1 MKKWSIFS
9 IFIAL
14 TIMLTGCSAA
24 VEDAVIKAAEDTVK
38 DVATDAIAKATSKS
52 GAGSEVS
59 STSYEGKVEWAFT
72 KEDQHPEKLLV
83 RVMDQATST
92 MDIAIYSLTHPDIV
106 KGILDAKKRGVT
118 VRIISDE
125 QQAGGKTQ
133 QQALKMLHNA
143 GIPIKI
149 DNHSGLMH
157 LKMTI
162 VDRKIATN
170 GSFNYSKAAS
180 TTNDE
185 VIMVLHDKKIAQS
198 FSDEFERMW
207 KDGKHYQDY
216 Q

>member
-1 MKKWSIFS
+1 MKKWSILS
-9 IFIAL
+9 ICIAL
-14 TIMLTGCSAA
+14 SIMLSGCSAD
-24 VEDAVIKAAEDTVK
+24 VEDAVVQTAEDGVK
-38 DVATDAIAKATSKS
+38 EVASDALQKTTSKS

-59 STSYEGKVEWAFT
+59 ATSYEGKVEWAFT
-72 KEDQHPEKLLV
+72 QEDQHPEKLLV
-83 RVMDQATST
+83 SVMDQATST

-125 QQAGGKTQ
+125 QQSGGKTQ

-162 VDRKIATN
+162 VDKKIATN

-198 FSDEFERMW
+198 FGDEFERMW

-216 Q
+216 K